1 MSPERRRQRRRFGSD
16 RFVIFAIASI
26 LSGQVWA
33 GDAAPGT
40 ESDGFWGNFMET
52 LNLRTKVGPT
62 PGFVEKT
69 RPDPSTLHFIP
80 TSEPHPKR
88 SVPVQSAIAVEAAK
102 QALDA
107 AREAQLNPPP
117 PAPKPAPL
125 PVKPTT
131 PALHPAKLKR
141 AVDQN

>member
-1 MSPERRRQRRRFGSD
+1 MSPERQHQSRRFGSN
-16 RFVIFAIASI
+16 RLVIFAVASI

-40 ESDGFWGNFMET
+40 ESDGFWGSLMET
-52 LNLRTKVGPT
+52 LNLRTKVGPM
-62 PGFVEKT
+62 PDFVEKT

-88 SVPVQSAIAVEAAK
+88 SVPVQSAVAVEAAK

-107 AREAQLNPPP
+107 AREAQLNPP
-117 PAPKPAPL
+117 APKLAPP
-125 PVKPTT
+125 PVKPTA
-131 PALHPAKLKR
+131 PAMHPAKLKR
-141 AVDQN
+141 AVEQN